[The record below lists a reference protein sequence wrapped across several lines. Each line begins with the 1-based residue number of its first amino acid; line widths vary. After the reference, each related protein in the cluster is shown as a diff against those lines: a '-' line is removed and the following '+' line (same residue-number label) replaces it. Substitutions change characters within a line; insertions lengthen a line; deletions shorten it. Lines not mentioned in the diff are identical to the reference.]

1 MEVCIPPSY
10 CIALSSVLAVCP
22 AALPRSRRFTFSWK
36 ITPLSCSCLTL
47 TGEERDEE
55 NEMDVGQNDGV
66 GVEAEQSE
74 RRDKSK
80 TDQKFREIKLNRRG
94 KEGGKNDG
102 EGKQIRP
109 GQQARGKARHSSTPP
124 LITTHNSERRLRWIK
139 SRR

>member
-22 AALPRSRRFTFSWK
+22 AALPRSRGFTFSWK
-36 ITPLSCSCLTL
+36 ITPLSYSCLTL
-47 TGEERDEE
+47 TGEERDKE
-55 NEMDVGQNDGV
+55 NEMDVG
-66 GVEAEQSE
+66 VEAAQSE

-102 EGKQIRP
+102 KGKQIRP

-124 LITTHNSERRLRWIK
+124 LITTHNSERRLKWIK